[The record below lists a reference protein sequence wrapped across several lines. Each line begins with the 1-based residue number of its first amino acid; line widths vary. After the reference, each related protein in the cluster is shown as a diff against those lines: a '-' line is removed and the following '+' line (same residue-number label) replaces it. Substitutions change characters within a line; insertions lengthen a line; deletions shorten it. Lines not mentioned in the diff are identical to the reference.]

1 MLLRSLPL
9 LLLALTA
16 CSGDEDPCARFDFPL
31 DPVPQSTAHVECS
44 ATCGNGLNPPTAG
57 PHCAQTLACRS
68 YDTPQNACNW
78 VHNLEHG
85 HLVLLYDCPGGCPDV
100 VTTLQQLA
108 SEAKPGANGVRRAIV
123 APASGLPTRTAAL
136 LWRRSLQAETPDPEA
151 LRCFAALQDEAG
163 VVPEPGLNCL
173 AP

>member
-1 MLLRSLPL
+1 MMLRLLPL
-9 LLLALTA
+9 LLVALTA
-16 CSGDEDPCARFDFPL
+16 CSSEDDACAGFDFPL
-31 DPVPQSTAHVECS
+31 DPVPESTAHVACT

-57 PHCAQTLACRS
+57 AHCAQTLACRT
-68 YDTPQNACNW
+68 YAEPQSTCHW

-85 HLVLLYDCPGGCPDV
+85 HLVLLYDCPGGCPEV
-100 VTTLQQLA
+100 VDTLQQIA
-108 SEAKPGANGVRRAIV
+108 AEAKQGSNGVRRAIV

-136 LWRRSLQAETPDPEA
+136 LWRRSLQAETPDAEA

-163 VVPEPGLNCL
+163 VVPEPGLNC